1 MERRS
6 QSLSRSCLSRRQ
18 THREVGLGQRSGN
31 ERERISKNF
40 ETHSR
45 TARGEQP
52 LKIKSVQYN
61 NRRKV
66 FTLDT
71 EKGEMEF
78 PYTCAE
84 PRPVQGNY
92 VREAYVDPELGEE
105 GFSYR
110 LQSGEEGSV
119 HGDSV
124 LEQNQDPDYLS
135 ELMLYNLTL
144 ALRQTI
150 EESPLSKRE
159 IIRKSKISPPQ
170 FYRLINPANS
180 RKSAG
185 QIFRILYAL
194 NHDVEFSI
202 RERKSTTGT
211 KVGENGRYAVS
222 VKGSQVLK

>member
-1 MERRS
+1 M
-6 QSLSRSCLSRRQ
+6 
-18 THREVGLGQRSGN
+18 
-31 ERERISKNF
+31 
-40 ETHSR
+40 
-45 TARGEQP
+45 
-52 LKIKSVQYN
+52 KIRSVQYN

-71 EKGEMEF
+71 EKGKMEF
-78 PYTCAE
+78 PYACAE

-92 VREAYVDPELGEE
+92 VREAYVDSELGEE

-110 LQSGEEGSV
+110 LQSGEEGAV

-124 LEQNQDPDYLS
+124 LEQNQDPDYFS

-170 FYRLINPANS
+170 FYRLMNPANS

-194 NHDVEFSI
+194 NRDVEFSI
-202 RERKSTTGT
+202 HERKPTPGT
-211 KVGENGRYAVS
+211 KADDNPRHAVS
-222 VKGSQVLK
+222 TKTTQAI